1 MRFNIICHD
10 NLAVMTILKEQ
21 LQRLGL
27 DFRLLESGEVEVP
40 GDIPEDELSRL
51 GGTLRKYGIEILD
64 DEKSQL
70 VQRIRNALIEM
81 THDNKP
87 QLMTIS
93 YYLSEKMGLSYGYL
107 SYLFALHTHYSIE
120 KYIILLRIER
130 AKAMIIEGRLTLKEI
145 GAALNYS
152 SVQHFSRQFKKTTG
166 LTISSF
172 RRIIE
177 RKKAANLKQ

>member
-1 MRFNIICHD
+1 MRFNVIRHD
-10 NLAVMTILKEQ
+10 SVAVMTIVKEQ
-21 LQRLGL
+21 LRQLGL
-27 DFRLLESGEVEVP
+27 DFRILESGEIEL
-40 GDIPEDELSRL
+40 PENVAADKIEKLAHVL
-51 GGTLRKYGIEILD
+51 GKYSIEILE

-70 VQRIRNALIEM
+70 VQRIRNILIELA
-81 THDNKP
+81 HDNKP

-93 YYLSEKMGLSYGYL
+93 YHLSERMGLSYGYL
-107 SYLFALHTHYSIE
+107 SFLFASQTHYSIE

-130 AKAMIIEGRLTLKEI
+130 AKEMIIEGRLTLKQI

-172 RRIIE
+172 KRIIE
-177 RKKAANLKQ
+177 LKKAANQ

>member
-10 NLAVMTILKEQ
+10 SLAVMAILKEQ
-21 LQRLGL
+21 LQQLGL
-27 DFRLLESGEVEVP
+27 DFRLSESGEVELP
-40 GDIPEDELSRL
+40 GGVSEDKFSRL
-51 GGTLRKYGIEILD
+51 ADMLRKYSIEILD

-81 THDNKP
+81 AHDNRP

-93 YYLSEKMGLSYGYL
+93 YYLSEKMGFSYGYL

-130 AKAMIIEGRLTLKEI
+130 AKTMIIEGRLTLKEI

-177 RKKAANLKQ
+177 RKKTANL

>member
-1 MRFNIICHD
+1 MRFNIIRHD
-10 NLAVMTILKEQ
+10 NFAVMAILKEQ
-21 LQRLGL
+21 FKKL
-27 DFRLLESGEVEVP
+27 DIPFNLHDSGEIEL
-40 GDIPEDELSRL
+40 PETVSKKQLYELAQVLRL
-51 GGTLRKYGIEILD
+51 YSIEILE

-70 VQRIRNALIEM
+70 VQKIRNILIELV
-81 THDNKP
+81 HDNKP

-107 SYLFALHTHYSIE
+107 SHLFALHTHYSIE

-130 AKAMIIEGRLTLKEI
+130 AKEMIIEGRLTLKQI
-145 GAALNYS
+145 SAILNYS

-172 RRIIE
+172 KRIIE
-177 RKKAANLKQ
+177 LKRAANT